1 MRLNDSEPQHDLAES
16 RGTQQGGAK
25 LAESVDQPHN
35 ALEFVVRV
43 TEEAVGI
50 AKDGL
55 AEVGHAAVAVNRW
68 AVFQQLALLVAI
80 SRCRIDPIRPESF
93 NRDGYGE
100 GFGANTRPARPG
112 RAIIPHQPIA
122 VTGSGMR
129 QPLNR
134 VQFLM
139 PEVPDALHPCD
150 DAVCRLLQLKAD
162 GIEVGALEQ
171 SAQPQPAVEV
181 VGLVGA
187 VQPADSTRHPIGTLV
202 DGVIVIEVDIGHIQA
217 CESGEEIGPGGHALL
232 RARDVHQHLGAP
244 GRIGVDFRQ
253 DLGAQQRERPKGV
266 VGGAD
271 AGDLG
276 RCRGGVVVRAEQ
288 PVPWKALLV
297 PERVD
302 DLHKQLGARSTAT
315 ALITGITPV
324 VKQEDPLRAIDDNAL
339 QQRLQRVAEHQ
350 HKQFQRRPY

>member
-171 SAQPQPAVEV
+171 SAQPQPAVE
-181 VGLVGA
+181 
-187 VQPADSTRHPIGTLV
+187 
-202 DGVIVIEVDIGHIQA
+202 
-217 CESGEEIGPGGHALL
+217 
-232 RARDVHQHLGAP
+232 
-244 GRIGVDFRQ
+244 
-253 DLGAQQRERPKGV
+253 RERLKGV

-276 RCRGGVVVRAEQ
+276 RGRGGLVVRAEQ